1 MLLPMTAWFVL
12 APAGCWR
19 VDAGRLDSTTPFEAR
34 TYEYGDGTAGQQPGS
49 RPRPPARR
57 RAPAARPVGP
67 PSQAAVS
74 PNIAD
79 ATGHRRIFIH
89 SYRAAGPASAY

>member
-34 TYEYGDGTAGQQPGS
+34 TYEYGDGTVGQRDSSQ
-49 RPRPPARR
+49 PPAPR
-57 RAPAARPVGP
+57 PAARRPSR

-79 ATGHRRIFIH
+79 ATGHRIFIH
-89 SYRAAGPASAY
+89 RAAGPASAY